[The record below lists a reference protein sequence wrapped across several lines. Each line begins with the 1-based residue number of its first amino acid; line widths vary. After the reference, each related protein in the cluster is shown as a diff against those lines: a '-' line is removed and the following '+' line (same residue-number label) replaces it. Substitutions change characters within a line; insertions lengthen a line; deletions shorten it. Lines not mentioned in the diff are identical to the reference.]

1 MPKFYGKIGYALPV
15 ENPPGSGIWEDR
27 IEERNYYG
35 DVVRNNRRLE
45 NPGQLNDNVRISNS
59 FSIVADEYAYAYFHI
74 IKYIEYNGV
83 KWVVQT
89 VDASQPPRL
98 TLEVGGVYNE

>member
-15 ENPPGSGIWEDR
+15 ENPPGSGIW
-27 IEERNYYG
+27 G
-35 DVVRNNRRLE
+35 T
-45 NPGQLNDNVRISNS
+45 S
-59 FSIVADEYAYAYFHI
+59 FSIVADEYAYAYFHL

>member
-1 MPKFYGKIGYALPV
+1 MPKFYCKIGYAIPQ
-15 ENPPGSGIWEDR
+15 EDPQGSGIWVDT
-27 IEERNYYG
+27 IVERTYYG

-45 NPGQLNDNVRISNS
+45 NSGQLNDNVRISNS
-59 FSIVADEYAYAYFHI
+59 FSIVADEYAYNYFHL

-89 VDASQPPRL
+89 VDASTPPRL
-98 TLEVGGVYNE
+98 VLDVGGVYNE

>member
-15 ENPPGSGIWEDR
+15 ENPPGIWEDR

-59 FSIVADEYAYAYFHI
+59 FSIVADEYAYAYFHL

>member
-1 MPKFYGKIGYALPV
+1 MPKFYGKIGYAMPK
-15 ENPPGSGIWEDR
+15 ENPPGSGIWEDT
-27 IEERNYYG
+27 IVERTCYG
-35 DVVRNNRRLE
+35 ELVRNNRRLE

-59 FSIVADEYAYAYFHI
+59 FSIVADEYAYAYFHL

-98 TLEVGGVYNE
+98 TLDVGGVYNE

>member
-15 ENPPGSGIWEDR
+15 EVSPGIWEDR

-59 FSIVADEYAYAYFHI
+59 FSIVADEYAYAYFHL